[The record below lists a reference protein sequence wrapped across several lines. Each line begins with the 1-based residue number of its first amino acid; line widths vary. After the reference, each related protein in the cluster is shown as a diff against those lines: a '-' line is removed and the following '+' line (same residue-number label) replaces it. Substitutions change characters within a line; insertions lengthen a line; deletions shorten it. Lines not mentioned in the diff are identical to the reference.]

1 MPLLASAK
9 ARLQRAKAAQREREA
24 AEKTQGSP
32 EPEAAVQAKVK
43 SYGDALEQYDV
54 AQANKFHGK
63 LQQATPSSKFHLQS
77 GTAGTMIG
85 TARANSVA
93 SSAAG
98 YNEEC
103 LVPHVAAASAEG
115 LHLRLAMVCVMA
127 GIPLPYIWKPQLQ
140 LNDGTITATTGY
152 ATTSGLAVVHL
163 LLLPVCLQNM
173 TNSLNKLPKRYV
185 VYSIT
190 QRHAAAITHSKWIPQ
205 GV

>member
-1 MPLLASAK
+1 LIRVIFVTIYVSMPLLASAK

-24 AEKTQGSP
+24 AEKTEGSP

-115 LHLRLAMVCVMA
+115 LHLRLAMVVLWQA
-127 GIPLPYIWKPQLQ
+127 YRFPIYGAAI
-140 LNDGTITATTGY
+140 A
-152 ATTSGLAVVHL
+152 
-163 LLLPVCLQNM
+163 
-173 TNSLNKLPKRYV
+173 
-185 VYSIT
+185 T
-190 QRHAAAITHSKWIPQ
+190 QRWYHNSYYRLCNHKRVSCCALASAS
-205 GV
+205 GMSAEYD

>member
-9 ARLQRAKAAQREREA
+9 ARLQKAKAAQREREA
-24 AEKTQGSP
+24 AEKAEGSP
-32 EPEAAVQAKVK
+32 EPEAAVQAKVE

-85 TARANSVA
+85 TARANSLA
-93 SSAAG
+93 STAPG

-115 LHLRLAMVCVMA
+115 LYLRLALVVLWQAYRFHME
-127 GIPLPYIWKPQLQ
+127 PQLQ
-140 LNDGTITATTGY
+140 VNDGTITATTGY
-152 ATTSGLAVVHL
+152 ATTSGLAVCAL
-163 LLLPVCLQNM
+163 AAASGM
-173 TNSLNKLPKRYV
+173 SAEDTTNFLNKLPKRYV